1 MLAPQAPVSGTSEPG
16 LRSGLYVVRPPSAT
30 NSEEQLYIVYWP
42 QDTTWNDNAPSA
54 DRRNRVTFMRYVTCR
69 CMSIAMAHPRVS
81 CRYLTKICDQIVA
94 LVSHGDAESIV
105 WHDDKEDDAMDDEE
119 DESDRLFTFE
129 VEKTK
134 EQEENVTTRPG
145 FQVWPIVFSLLLIWW
160 SFRSSLLISSTLWL
174 HPMGRMGTSYYS
186 ERPHRVFLSL
196 NSYPLLNKPV
206 TWRLLWV
213 PLLLKS

>member
-1 MLAPQAPVSGTSEPG
+1 
-16 LRSGLYVVRPPSAT
+16 
-30 NSEEQLYIVYWP
+30 
-42 QDTTWNDNAPSA
+42 
-54 DRRNRVTFMRYVTCR
+54 
-69 CMSIAMAHPRVS
+69 MSIAMAYPRVS

-145 FQVWPIVFSLLLIWW
+145 FQVRPIVFSLLLI
-160 SFRSSLLISSTLWL
+160 
-174 HPMGRMGTSYYS
+174 
-186 ERPHRVFLSL
+186 
-196 NSYPLLNKPV
+196 
-206 TWRLLWV
+206 
-213 PLLLKS
+213 